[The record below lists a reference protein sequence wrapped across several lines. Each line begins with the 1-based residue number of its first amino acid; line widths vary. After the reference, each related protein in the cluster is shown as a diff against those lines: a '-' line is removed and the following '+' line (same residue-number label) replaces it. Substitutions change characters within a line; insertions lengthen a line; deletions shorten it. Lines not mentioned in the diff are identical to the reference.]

1 MGRPTALTPTVES
14 RILQAI
20 QAGATYEI
28 AAKFAGI
35 TPRSFYGW
43 INRGKQAEERQDF
56 EDIYFQF
63 FQKVNMANAQGAV
76 TNLALVQKQAA
87 EDWRAAAWILTYRH
101 GYNKEQQSSPVI
113 NINVE
118 SANANLLIQQL
129 EENRK
134 KLQQLMPRP
143 QFQHFKEDEED
154 DS

>member
-1 MGRPTALTPTVES
+1 MSRPTLLTPKVES
-14 RILQAI
+14 KILQAI

-35 TPRSFYGW
+35 TARSFYGW

-63 FQKVNMANAQGAV
+63 FQKVNMANAQGAI
-76 TNLALVQKQAA
+76 TNLALVQKAA
-87 EDWRAAAWILTYRH
+87 SQDWKAAAWILTNRH

-118 SANANLLIQQL
+118 SANANLLIQQI
-129 EENRK
+129 EENQK
-134 KLQQLMPRP
+134 KLEDLMPRP
-143 QFQHFKEDEED
+143 SFKHFQEDQD
-154 DS
+154 NDS